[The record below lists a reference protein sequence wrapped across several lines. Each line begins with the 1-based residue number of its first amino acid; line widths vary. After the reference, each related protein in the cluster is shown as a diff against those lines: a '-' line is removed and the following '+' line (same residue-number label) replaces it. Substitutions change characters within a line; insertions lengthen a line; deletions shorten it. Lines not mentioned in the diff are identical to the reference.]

1 MNAPIPPQAL
11 VRPAG
16 LPEDTDP
23 QETAEWREAF
33 LAQVHL
39 CNPAVDRSAC
49 PAAYPR

>member
-1 MNAPIPPQAL
+1 MGSATMPL
-11 VRPAG
+11 VVAAYMG
-16 LPEDTDP
+16 G
-23 QETAEWREAF
+23 TAAAEAF